1 MQPIMNKKSKKY
13 QLSDRNLQY
22 FRTLGLP
29 RGECR
34 IDVIRNAAIKVA
46 KTTVSR
52 SHPATTDLHR
62 AKVAV
67 AAYKLLDP
75 RNRNALY
82 ERVQLSCP
90 LDEDE
95 IHHRVRVSTSNLNR
109 NMVVEKSQSAKG
121 SIVRMMERDVVDRAI
136 DPSSDEP
143 SDDDAPESIEDSP
156 STELSLTEK
165 RQVVRLLQESETSE
179 GNLRSL
185 SPLSWLRS
193 YLKI

>member
-121 SIVRMMERDVVDRAI
+121 SIVRMMERDV
-136 DPSSDEP
+136 
-143 SDDDAPESIEDSP
+143 DAPESIEDSP